1 MNFVC
6 LDSNQLIGEHI
17 IHITSSLEFAVL
29 HTRVTQLL
37 FPANEYGLEIGR
49 VCCYVS
55 LKYQLIY
62 TSWNATYPRG
72 YKVQTR

>member
-17 IHITSSLEFAVL
+17 IHITSSLEFADATYVCDP
-29 HTRVTQLL
+29 T
-37 FPANEYGLEIGR
+37 FFAANKYGLEIGR
-49 VCCYVS
+49 VRCYVS

-72 YKVQTR
+72 LQTR